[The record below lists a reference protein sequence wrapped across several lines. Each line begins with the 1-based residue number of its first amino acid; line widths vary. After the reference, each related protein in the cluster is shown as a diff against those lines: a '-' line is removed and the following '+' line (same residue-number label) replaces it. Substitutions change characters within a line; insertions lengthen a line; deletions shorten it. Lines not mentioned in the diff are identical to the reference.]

1 MGEKKRIGVL
11 AMLGGMGKAPEP
23 KKGDEFG
30 TAAKE
35 LLKAIR
41 GGSEE
46 EFADCLKSCL
56 EIHGGSSEPEDGD
69 V

>member
-1 MGEKKRIGVL
+1 MAEKKKVGIL
-11 AMLGGMGKAPEP
+11 AMLGGMGKPAEP
-23 KKGDEFG
+23 KEEDEFG

-41 GGSEE
+41 GGSEQ

-56 EIHGGSSEPEDGD
+56 EIHEGSEPDDGD

>member
-1 MGEKKRIGVL
+1 MAEKKRVGIL
-11 AMLGGMGKAPEP
+11 AMLGGMGKEPEP
-23 KKGDEFG
+23 KKEDEFG

-46 EFADCLKSCL
+46 EFSSCLKSCL
-56 EIHGGSSEPEDGD
+56 EIHSGSEEPEDGN

>member
-1 MGEKKRIGVL
+1 MAETKRAGVL
-11 AMLGGMGKAPEP
+11 AMLGGMSKSPEP
-23 KKGDEFG
+23 KKEDEFG

-41 GGSEE
+41 GGSES

-56 EIHGGSSEPEDGD
+56 EIHGDTEPEDGE